1 MADESAKSG
10 VLGHLPPWPRKALN
24 NSVIGMEQ
32 AYRQRKGLP
41 LLSDADIEALKAG
54 QPMAWESG
62 DGASAPLAASSAPPV
77 APVAPPPPAATATS
91 TAAAGNAA
99 LSDDVAKWVAEGR
112 KWSKSTIAAEQAR
125 RGRKGLPALNDIEI
139 AALLGEPVESVAAAP
154 AAAAP
159 VPAAPRPT
167 APSGPISADVAKW
180 VAEGKKW
187 SKSTIAAEQARRSRK
202 SLPALNDAEIT
213 ALLGEPATPA
223 AAPAAS
229 VPAAAPAAPAPAAPR
244 PVAAKAAPPSAAAS
258 VARTGTSTS
267 YVGTPAVGTSKAAA
281 AGGVAS
287 IGPEDSEV
295 NQQRRRLAWSAV
307 AAFLVAWFLAFFR
320 FFLPRT
326 LFEPATS
333 FKIGYPEEYG
343 LGVDTKFQQKY
354 RIWIDRTPDRIFVI
368 YARCTHLGCTPDWK
382 PSENK
387 FKCPCH
393 GSGYDSEGIN
403 FEGPAP
409 RPMDRAK
416 VEIAPDGQIL
426 VDVSKLYQW
435 PKGQPTQFNEDGAYL
450 RA

>member
-1 MADESAKSG
+1 MADG
-10 VLGHLPPWPRKALN
+10 ILGHLPPWPRQALN

-41 LLSDADIEALKAG
+41 LLIDADIEALKAG
-54 QPMAWESG
+54 QPMSWESG
-62 DGASAPLAASSAPPV
+62 GGAAPSAASPAPPATPAAASPV
-77 APVAPPPPAATATS
+77 TASPVAAPAAGGGAIS
-91 TAAAGNAA
+91 EE
-99 LSDDVAKWVAEGR
+99 VAKWIVAGN

-125 RGRKGLPALNDIEI
+125 RGRKGLPALNDAEMS
-139 AALLGEPVESVAAAP
+139 ALLGEPVVSAAP
-154 AAAAP
+154 AAVVP
-159 VPAAPRPT
+159 VATGTKIPTPAAPRP
-167 APSGPISADVAKW
+167 
-180 VAEGKKW
+180 
-187 SKSTIAAEQARRSRK
+187 
-202 SLPALNDAEIT
+202 
-213 ALLGEPATPA
+213 
-223 AAPAAS
+223 AAPAA
-229 VPAAAPAAPAPAAPR
+229 V
-244 PVAAKAAPPSAAAS
+244 VASAAAS
-258 VARTGTSTS
+258 VSRGGTSST

-287 IGPEDSEV
+287 IGPDDNEV
-295 NQQRRRLAWSAV
+295 NQQRRRLVWCTV
-307 AAFLVAWFLAFFR
+307 AAFLTAWFLAFFR

-354 RIWIDRTPDRIFVI
+354 RIWVDRTPDRIFVI

-409 RPMDRAK
+409 RPMDRAR
-416 VEIAPDGQIL
+416 VEVSPDGQIL
-426 VDVSKLYQW
+426 VDVSRLYQW
-435 PKGQPTQFNEDGAYL
+435 PKGQPTQFNDPGSFL